1 MKACFK
7 DELNRFL
14 TIDVPT
20 GDFQCPN
27 LYLQLSK
34 LSPGIDNGPTS
45 DKWRSIL
52 YLVYV
57 TTTPTDVYVFG
68 VDLSSIFPSFISERL
83 FQEYLK
89 LLRWLIS
96 PVCIVTLT
104 EFSMFWFLLHLRVD
118 QNRLW
123 SAQVE
128 PRIQNQTFSK
138 NQRH

>member
-68 VDLSSIFPSFISERL
+68 VDLGNSFSLFNSEWYFL
-83 FQEYLK
+83 EYLK
-89 LLRWLIS
+89 LLRWLRS
-96 PVCIVTLT
+96 PFAL
-104 EFSMFWFLLHLRVD
+104 
-118 QNRLW
+118 
-123 SAQVE
+123 
-128 PRIQNQTFSK
+128 
-138 NQRH
+138 